1 MVFKLLT
8 YTGLLFYNTKKSLFR
23 NTRRDYNLTG
33 LVEIH
38 HIIPR
43 QFKRH
48 PTIIFSKYDIE
59 NGYNF
64 VFLPNKKGEN
74 VLNIHPDRPIH
85 NNGHIE
91 YNYYVKQRLDD
102 IFNKIYQFDI
112 IDTIISKENLQ
123 HLMCELNIELR
134 QNMRHLDVPWF

>member
-1 MVFKLLT
+1 MLFKLLT

-33 LVEIH
+33 LIEIH

-91 YNYYVKQRLDD
+91 YNYYVKERLDI
-102 IFNKIYQFDI
+102 IFNKLDKFDRLDRFDL
-112 IDTIISKENLQ
+112 IDTINSKYNLQ

-134 QNMRHLDVPWF
+134 QNM